1 MYGKRK
7 WAPCTLE
14 DSMNERTEGEGFV
27 SPARG
32 RSVSA
37 LLVAALLSA
46 ALPGMATAQ
55 NRVASGDP
63 ADDSNRLSVSTILDW
78 ENVGDAQI
86 SPDGTEIV
94 YTRSWVDQLED
105 DWQSALWIMNA
116 DGSRQ
121 RFLAKGS
128 SPRWSPDGTRIAYLA
143 EVEESGTQIFV
154 RWMDAEGAVSQVTR
168 TQQSPLSLRWS
179 PDGTRIAF
187 TMFVPDESKWKI
199 DMPAA
204 PEGATWTSPPREIN
218 RVHFRR
224 DRRGFLETGA
234 AHLFVVPATGG
245 TARQLTHG
253 EGTVGQLFAGVAA
266 DASLSWTPDGL
277 TIVVEG
283 LLEKDWEERYRE
295 SHIYAVDV
303 GSGAI
308 RQITREK
315 GPWSG
320 PRLSPD
326 GQLIA
331 FTGYPWSRQTYRAA
345 DLYVIGLDGSNMRT
359 ISGDLDRSPQSLRWA
374 RDGSGVFFTVP
385 DRGTSNVHFA
395 SLDGAVRPITDGTH
409 MLTLNSISAGGLA
422 AGVLRSAT
430 EPGDVV
436 AYSLSN
442 FSGFQRLTAVN
453 DDVLAGL
460 ELGDVEEVWYESSG
474 DARIQGWVVKPPN
487 FDPDRRYPLILH
499 IHGGPHA
506 MYNVGFNLFFQTL
519 AANDYVV
526 LYTNPRGSTGY
537 GTDFGNAIDNGYP
550 SVDYDDLM
558 AGVDAVI
565 DLGYADS
572 ENMFVTGCSGGG
584 VLSSWVIG
592 KTDRFA
598 AAGVRCPV
606 VNWMSFAGTADIV
619 RWGYER
625 YEGYPWTNPDAYLA
639 HSPLMLAGNV
649 TTPTVVM
656 TGELDLRTPMSQ
668 SEEYYQALRAEGV
681 PTVLLRFNEEYHGT
695 TSKPS
700 NFMRTALYLMSW
712 FEKWGTFD
720 DEEEKVAGTNR

>member
-1 MYGKRK
+1 M
-7 WAPCTLE
+7 T
-14 DSMNERTEGEGFV
+14 DRTEGTA
-27 SPARG
+27 PG
-32 RSVSA
+32 RRA
-37 LLVAALLSA
+37 NAATLLVMLVVASMSA
-46 ALPGMATAQ
+46 ALPADATAQ
-55 NRVASGDP
+55 SRTGEEEEAGTSR
-63 ADDSNRLSVSTILDW
+63 RLSVSTILDW
-78 ENVGDAQI
+78 ESVGDAQI
-86 SPDGTEIV
+86 SPDGSQIV

-121 RFLAKGS
+121 RFLTRGS
-128 SPRWSPDGTRIAYLA
+128 SARWSPDGTRIAYLA
-143 EVEESGTQIFV
+143 EAEEAGTQIFV
-154 RWMDAEGAVSQVTR
+154 RWMDAEGSVSQVTR
-168 TQQSPLSLRWS
+168 TLKSPASLTWS

-187 TMFVPDESKWKI
+187 TMFVPDESKWEI
-199 DMPAA
+199 DMPAP
-204 PEGATWTSPPREIN
+204 PEGATWTSPPREID

-224 DRRGFLETGA
+224 DRQGFLETGSS
-234 AHLFVVPATGG
+234 HLFVVPATGG
-245 TARQLTHG
+245 TARQLTEG
-253 EGTVGQLFAGVAA
+253 EGTVGELFAGVAA
-266 DASLSWTPDGL
+266 SASLSWTPDG
-277 TIVVEG
+277 TQIVFEG
-283 LLEKDWEERYRE
+283 LLEQDWEERYRE

-303 GSGAI
+303 ESAAV
-308 RQITREK
+308 RQITSDQ

-326 GQLIA
+326 GRLVA

-345 DLYVIGLDGSNMRT
+345 DLYVIGLDGTGMRKL
-359 ISGDLDRSPQSLRWA
+359 SGDLDRSPQDIHWA
-374 RDGSGVFFTVP
+374 EDGSGVYFTAQ
-385 DRGTSNVHFA
+385 DRGSSNVQLA
-395 SLDGAVRPITDGTH
+395 SLDGSVRQITDGAH
-409 MLTLNSISAGGLA
+409 MLSLNSLAPGGRA
-422 AGVLRSAT
+422 AGILRSAT

-436 AYSLSN
+436 AYSLSS
-442 FSGFQRLTAVN
+442 FTGLQKLTAVN
-453 DDVLAGL
+453 DDVLTGR
-460 ELGDVEEVWYESSG
+460 EIGDVEELWYTSTG
-474 DARIQGWVVKPPN
+474 NTRVQGWIVKPPD
-487 FDPDRRYPLILH
+487 FDPGRRYPLILH

-519 AANDYVV
+519 AANDYLV

-537 GTDFGNAIDNGYP
+537 GTEFGNAIDNGYP

-558 AGVDAVI
+558 VGVDAVI
-565 DLGYADS
+565 DMGYVDS

-606 VNWMSFAGTADIV
+606 VNWLSFAGTADIV

-625 YEGYPWTNPDAYLA
+625 YEGYPWTNPDKYLA

-668 SEEYYQALRAEGV
+668 SEEYYQALKAEGV
-681 PTVLLRFNEEYHGT
+681 PAVLLRFNEEYHGT

-700 NFMRTALYLMSW
+700 NFMRTALYLMGW

-720 DEEEKVAGTNR
+720 DDEEEKVAGTGG

>member
-1 MYGKRK
+1 MRTKVGNLY
-7 WAPCTLE
+7 LE
-14 DSMNERTEGEGFV
+14 DSMIDRTEGDAFG
-27 SPARG
+27 SPASA
-32 RSVSA
+32 RSLLA
-37 LLVAALLSA
+37 LLVTALLWA
-46 ALPGMATAQ
+46 ALPGLATAQ
-55 NRVASGDP
+55 DQTAADEP
-63 ADDSNRLSVSTILDW
+63 AEDSNRFSVSTILDW

-86 SPDGTEIV
+86 SPDGAQIV
-94 YTRSWVDQLED
+94 YTRRWVDQLED

-128 SPRWSPDGTRIAYLA
+128 SPRWSPDGTRIGYLA
-143 EVEESGTQIFV
+143 EADESGAQIFV

-168 TQQSPLSLRWS
+168 TQQSPSSLRWS

-204 PEGATWTSPPREIN
+204 PEGATWTSPPREID

-234 AHLFVVPATGG
+234 THLFVVPATGG
-245 TARQLTHG
+245 TARQLTDG

-266 DASLSWTPDGL
+266 DASLSWTLDASA
-277 TIVVEG
+277 IVFEG
-283 LLEKDWEERYRE
+283 LLEEDWEERYRE

-303 GSGAI
+303 ESGAI
-308 RQITREK
+308 RQITQEK

-326 GQLIA
+326 GRLVA

-345 DLYVIGLDGSNMRT
+345 DLYVIGLDGSNMRK
-359 ISGDLDRSPQSLRWA
+359 ISGDLDRSAQSLHWA
-374 RDGSGVFFTVP
+374 RDGSGVFFTAQ
-385 DRGTSNVHFA
+385 DRGGSNVHFA
-395 SLDGAVRPITDGTH
+395 SLNGSVKPITDGTH
-409 MLTLNSISAGGLA
+409 MLSLNSLAPGGRA
-422 AGVLRSAT
+422 AGTLRSVT

-436 AYSLSN
+436 AYSLSS
-442 FSGFQRLTAVN
+442 FAGFQTLTAVN
-453 DDVLAGL
+453 DDVLTGL
-460 ELGDVEEVWYESSG
+460 ELGDVDEVWFTSSG
-474 DARIQGWVVKPPN
+474 NTRVQGWVVKPPD
-487 FDPDRRYPLILH
+487 FDPDRQYPLILH

-506 MYNVGFNLFFQTL
+506 MYNVAFNLFFQTL

-625 YEGYPWTNPDAYLA
+625 YDGYPWTNPDKYLA

-700 NFMRTALYLMSW
+700 NYMRTALYLMSW

>member
-1 MYGKRK
+1 MRTKVGNLY
-7 WAPCTLE
+7 LE
-14 DSMNERTEGEGFV
+14 DSMINGTEGDAFG
-27 SPARG
+27 SRASAR
-32 RSVSA
+32 SLLA
-37 LLVAALLSA
+37 LLVTALLWA
-46 ALPGMATAQ
+46 ALPGLATAQ
-55 NRVASGDP
+55 DQTAADEP
-63 ADDSNRLSVSTILDW
+63 AEDSNRLSVSTILDW

-86 SPDGTEIV
+86 SPDGAQIV
-94 YTRSWVDQLED
+94 YTRRWVDQLED

-143 EVEESGTQIFV
+143 EADESGAQIFV

-168 TQQSPLSLRWS
+168 TQQSPSSLRWS

-204 PEGATWTSPPREIN
+204 PEGATWTSPPREID

-234 AHLFVVPATGG
+234 THLFVVPATGG
-245 TARQLTHG
+245 TARQLTDG

-266 DASLSWTPDGL
+266 DASLSWTLDASA
-277 TIVVEG
+277 IVFEG
-283 LLEKDWEERYRE
+283 LLEEDWEERYRE

-303 GSGAI
+303 ESGAI
-308 RQITREK
+308 RQITQEK

-326 GQLIA
+326 GRLVA

-345 DLYVIGLDGSNMRT
+345 DLYVIGLDGSNMRK
-359 ISGDLDRSPQSLRWA
+359 ISGDLDRSAQSLHWA
-374 RDGSGVFFTVP
+374 RDGSGVFFTAQ
-385 DRGTSNVHFA
+385 DRGGSNVHFA
-395 SLDGAVRPITDGTH
+395 SLDGSVKPITDGTH
-409 MLTLNSISAGGLA
+409 MLSLNSLAPGGRA
-422 AGVLRSAT
+422 AGTLRSAT

-436 AYSLSN
+436 AYSLSS
-442 FSGFQRLTAVN
+442 FAGFQTLTAVN
-453 DDVLAGL
+453 DDVLTGL
-460 ELGDVEEVWYESSG
+460 ELGDVDEVWFTSSG
-474 DARIQGWVVKPPN
+474 NTRVQGWVVKPPD
-487 FDPDRRYPLILH
+487 FDPDRQYPLILH

-506 MYNVGFNLFFQTL
+506 MYNVAFNLFFQTL

-625 YEGYPWTNPDAYLA
+625 YDGYPWTNPDKYLA

-700 NFMRTALYLMSW
+700 NYMRTALYLMSW